1 MIRSVTVTGLLLL
14 VAAPLHA
21 QETINRG
28 NNLSVDVAVDG
39 RIAIDLVGDIWIVP
53 ARGGEARQVT
63 RDSDSATRPRW
74 SRDASRVAYQSNT
87 DGVQGIRVLDLEEM
101 QDRNISTE
109 SSFDM
114 QPDWHPDQQR
124 LVFARDKTGAGFDLW
139 EIDLPTGLQWRLTD
153 RPGDETEPAWSRD
166 GRDLVYI
173 HHYEDRWSLVLRR
186 FGLPDE
192 ILLATT
198 DRLLAPAWRPDGS
211 LVTFLR
217 DSEGTTSL
225 DMAILSQPRLIR
237 TYASGESF
245 DRSRVSWLDRHTM
258 FYTVDGRIRQ
268 RSFDS
273 RTSSPLLFRATLQAA
288 FPATAVAVERRELP
302 RIDEPAGRLVIHAAR
317 LFDGIGNNYES
328 NRDIVIEGGRI
339 SAVEPH
345 REHPA
350 DIVIEMGDLTVIPGL
365 VDARAHLHGVANDRF
380 GALLLTTGV
389 TTVVAGVANH
399 ERFNALWSSKEQPG
413 PRVMADDGR
422 LDGNVRA
429 LADSM
434 TPGLQ
439 DLLRSRQS
447 QLIGS
452 PGPIARRFAEPP
464 RIDAGMTS
472 MVVASRG
479 NGLQPGVA
487 LHAELRA
494 LAAAGL
500 GPDQA
505 LRAAG
510 VNAAAALGVDPYLG
524 RIAVG
529 AVADL
534 VFIDGDPLDDIN
546 DALNVVAVVRN
557 GRFFSVAGL
566 IERAAAPE
574 SVE

>member
-1 MIRSVTVTGLLLL
+1 MIRIATVAGLLLL
-14 VAAPLHA
+14 AATPLHA
-21 QETINRG
+21 QESINRG
-28 NNLSVDVAVDG
+28 NHLSVDVTGDG

-53 ARGGEARQVT
+53 PGGGEARQVT

-74 SRDASRVAYQSNT
+74 SRDATRIAYQSNAG
-87 DGVQGIRVLDLEEM
+87 GVQGIRVIDLENM
-101 QDRNISTE
+101 QNRNISAE
-109 SSFDM
+109 PSFDM

-124 LVFARDKTGAGFDLW
+124 LVFARDKTGTGFDLW

-153 RPGDETEPAWSRD
+153 RAGDETEPAWSAD

-192 ILLATT
+192 ILVATT
-198 DRLLAPAWRPDGS
+198 DRLAAPAWRPDGS
-211 LVTFLR
+211 LITFLR

-225 DMAILSQPRLIR
+225 DMVILSQPRLIR
-237 TYASGESF
+237 RYANGESF
-245 DRSRVSWLDRHTM
+245 DRSRVSWLDRHRM
-258 FYTVDGRIRQ
+258 FYAVDGSIRQ
-268 RSFDS
+268 RLFDS
-273 RTSSPLLFRATLQAA
+273 RTSAPLLFRATLQAA
-288 FPATAVAVERRELP
+288 FPATAIADERRELP

-317 LFDGIGNNYES
+317 LFDGIGNSYES
-328 NRDIVIEGGRI
+328 DRDIVIDGGRI

-345 REHPA
+345 RERPG
-350 DIVIEMGDLTVIPGL
+350 DIVIEMGDLTVMPGL
-365 VDARAHLHGVANDRF
+365 VDARTHLYGVSSDRF

-389 TTVVAGVANH
+389 TTVVAGDGDQEHIDTV
-399 ERFNALWSSKEQPG
+399 WSSKDQPG
-413 PRVMADDGR
+413 PRVMADDER
-422 LDGNVRA
+422 LDGKVRA

-434 TPGLQ
+434 TPGMQ

-479 NGLQPGVA
+479 NGLPPGLA

-494 LAAAGL
+494 LTAAGL
-500 GPDQA
+500 EPDQA

-524 RIAVG
+524 RIAAG
-529 AVADL
+529 SVADL
-534 VFIDGDPLDDIN
+534 VFVDGDPLGDIN